1 MLPSRRVYSDTRDAR
16 SRHSCYLKR
25 VLTSTKSSSGSQN
38 GVWRLRLLGFVCLIA
53 LGPSFG
59 CAHVDKGP
67 RPATDTVEGL
77 YQRGVDELESG
88 LYSEPLATLGDVKTQ
103 YPYSRFAALAE
114 LRMADTHMRHQHH
127 IEAIDGYR
135 NFLKFHPTHAEAPY
149 ALSRIG
155 EAYFAQIPS
164 DWWFLPP
171 SAEKEQDNIRQ
182 AIASYQDMLARYDAG
197 DLTEVVRKHLSDC
210 RRKLADHELYV
221 ARFYH
226 QRDKHLAAALR
237 AEGLL
242 SEFDGLGLDAQALWI
257 AAESRIALGDTS
269 AAKGHL
275 ERLVAQFSQS
285 PEGQQAANRIKSL
298 HSAKKS

>member
-1 MLPSRRVYSDTRDAR
+1 MSPW
-16 SRHSCYLKR
+16 RHSCYLKR
-25 VLTSTKSSSGSQN
+25 VLNSTNCHLAPLSARKR
-38 GVWRLRLLGFVCLIA
+38 VTTLAFVCFVG
-53 LGPSFG
+53 LGASFG

-67 RPATDTVEGL
+67 RLPTNTVEGL
-77 YQRGVDELESG
+77 YQKGVDELESG
-88 LYSEPLATLGDVKTQ
+88 LYSEPLSTLGDVKTQ
-103 YPYSRFAALAE
+103 YPYSRFAAMAE
-114 LRMADTHMRHQHH
+114 LRIADTHMRHQHH

-197 DLTEVVRKHLSDC
+197 DLADVVRKHLGDC

-221 ARFYH
+221 ARFYL

-242 SEFDGLGLDAQALWI
+242 AEFDGLGLDAQALWI
-257 AAESRIALGDTS
+257 AAESRMALGDTTT
-269 AAKGHL
+269 AKGHL
-275 ERLVAQFSQS
+275 DRLVAQFGQS